1 MGGEWT
7 GSASTLQHSDN
18 ATGISIDS
26 NRKVK
31 LLTLEEGREG
41 GWNGKRVANVDVFVS
56 PCAAVDD
63 NIGPKQQEAFTR
75 EGKHGSSSFLKRML
89 LG

>member
-1 MGGEWT
+1 MGEEGI

-18 ATGISIDS
+18 ATGIAIDF

-31 LLTLEEGREG
+31 LLTLEEE
-41 GWNGKRVANVDVFVS
+41 RVERPTPSGCRHVCVS
-56 PCAAVDD
+56 CAAVDN
-63 NIGPKQQEAFTR
+63 NISLRQQKTFTR
-75 EGKHGSSSFLKRML
+75 EDKHGGSSFLQRML

>member
-1 MGGEWT
+1 MGGEGI
-7 GSASTLQHSDN
+7 GSVSTLQHSDN

-31 LLTLEEGREG
+31 LLTLEEGRVEHQTASECG
-41 GWNGKRVANVDVFVS
+41 HVCVS
-56 PCAAVDD
+56 CAAVD
-63 NIGPKQQEAFTR
+63 NNMSLRWQETFPR
-75 EGKHGSSSFLKRML
+75 EDKHGSFSFLKRML